1 MATIESELLNKNAL
15 FMLTVYSLISA
26 QVMNPCTNRYL
37 LDTGNQEKN
46 GNSINMAK
54 KRRHLHQEFHLS
66 KKQRT
71 VEILP
76 LWSCLWASM
85 TEFLSSVNQRKKIS
99 TRAVKR
105 TCILMTHT
113 HTYGHTYWHFDKCKK
128 KGEIHHKVMVFLP
141 VCRIWQLSLQAQTV
155 PCNQEHELWSM
166 LMVQPNKWK
175 TGL

>member
-46 GNSINMAK
+46 GNSINMVK

-85 TEFLSSVNQRKKIS
+85 TEFLSSVNQRKKLVHVQS
-99 TRAVKR
+99 RGPAS
-105 TCILMTHT
+105 LWHT
-113 HTYGHTYWHFDKCKK
+113 FGHAYWHFEMCKK
-128 KGEIHHKVMVFLP
+128 KGEIHHRVMVFLA

>member
-1 MATIESELLNKNAL
+1 MVTIESELLNKNAL

-46 GNSINMAK
+46 GNSINMVK

-85 TEFLSSVNQRKKIS
+85 TEFLSSVNQRKKLVHVQS
-99 TRAVKR
+99 RGPAS
-105 TCILMTHT
+105 LWHT
-113 HTYGHTYWHFDKCKK
+113 FGHAYWHFEMCKK
-128 KGEIHHKVMVFLP
+128 KGEIHHRVMVFLA
-141 VCRIWQLSLQAQTV
+141 VCRIWQLSLQAHKLCLV
-155 PCNQEHELWSM
+155 IRNMNYDPC
-166 LMVQPNKWK
+166 
-175 TGL
+175 

>member
-46 GNSINMAK
+46 GNSINMVK

-85 TEFLSSVNQRKKIS
+85 TEFLSSVNQRKKLVHVQS
-99 TRAVKR
+99 RGPAS
-105 TCILMTHT
+105 LWHT
-113 HTYGHTYWHFDKCKK
+113 FGHAYWHFWDVQKERRDTPQSNGFPCSVQDMAAVST
-128 KGEIHHKVMVFLP
+128 G
-141 VCRIWQLSLQAQTV
+141 SQTV

-166 LMVQPNKWK
+166 LMVHPNKWK

>member
-37 LDTGNQEKN
+37 LDMGNQEKN
-46 GNSINMAK
+46 GNSINMVK

-76 LWSCLWASM
+76 L
-85 TEFLSSVNQRKKIS
+85 
-99 TRAVKR
+99 
-105 TCILMTHT
+105 
-113 HTYGHTYWHFDKCKK
+113 
-128 KGEIHHKVMVFLP
+128 
-141 VCRIWQLSLQAQTV
+141 
-155 PCNQEHELWSM
+155 
-166 LMVQPNKWK
+166 
-175 TGL
+175 

>member
-46 GNSINMAK
+46 GNSINMVK

-105 TCILMTHT
+105 TCILVTH
-113 HTYGHTYWHFDKCKK
+113 
-128 KGEIHHKVMVFLP
+128 
-141 VCRIWQLSLQAQTV
+141 IWTCILTFWDVQKERRDTPQSNGFPCSVQDMAAVSTGSQTV

-166 LMVQPNKWK
+166 LMVHPNKWK